1 MNQHDR
7 LGISSPLSSSARR
20 GWLKFRITEALGPGE
35 HQISVASPGPPVVL
49 DISGND
55 YDERDR
61 PTAAIQAYHPDI
73 EGIGWDDIWE
83 AVRRQ
88 SRRTSLVPAASDTE
102 YESLKASIA
111 TFGAIQRVI
120 VDETGSIIAGRL
132 RKLACQELGVA
143 CPTEVIAVSPEQRE
157 QLAFELDF
165 CRKQLTR
172 SGKRQAAE
180 RLLKANP
187 RNTDR
192 AIGRACGLDHKTV
205 SSVREELE
213 ERGEIPQVEQR
224 QGADG
229 KTYKFPRIAVSTN
242 KEADRA
248 RVALGLLGD
257 EAPKK
262 QIDLRRAE
270 KQVRAKKAADRRNAP
285 VPILPDDSI
294 QIRHSD
300 FRDLLIEPATV
311 PLIMTDPPYDKA
323 ALPLWVDLARFAKRV
338 LRPDGVLATY
348 AGTMFLPEVLA
359 ALTSELVYVWQIAVI
374 HNGGQDKVWH
384 RNIVNKYKPVLIFT
398 KSEARSPKQIND
410 VLQGNGKEKDFHAWQ
425 QNIEE
430 AMHFIRAFS
439 QPGDLVVDPFG
450 GGFTTAAACHRL
462 GRRCLTCDVDAE
474 AVQRGSQRLADERD
488 SHSS

>member
-1 MNQHDR
+1 
-7 LGISSPLSSSARR
+7 LPKA
-20 GWLKFRITEALGPGE
+20 
-35 HQISVASPGPPVVL
+35 
-49 DISGND
+49 ND
-55 YDERDR
+55 VEY
-61 PTAAIQAYHPDI
+61 QA
-73 EGIGWDDIWE
+73 
-83 AVRRQ
+83 
-88 SRRTSLVPAASDTE
+88 
-102 YESLKASIA
+102 LKASIA
-111 TFGAIQRVI
+111 TFGLIQRVI
-120 VDETGSIIAGRL
+120 VDETGSIISGRL

-165 CRKQLTR
+165 CCKQLTR
-172 SGKRQAAE
+172 SDKRQAAE

-187 RNTDR
+187 RNSDR

-229 KTYKFPRIAVSTN
+229 KTYKFPRIAVNTK
-242 KEADRA
+242 KEEERA
-248 RVALGLLGD
+248 RVALVLLGV

-270 KQVRAKKAADRRNAP
+270 KQVRAKKAAERRNASI
-285 VPILPDDSI
+285 PILPDDSI
-294 QIRHSD
+294 QILHSD
-300 FRDLLIEPATV
+300 FRGLQIEDGSV

-323 ALPLWVDLARFAKRV
+323 ALPLWADLARFAKRV
-338 LRPDGVLATY
+338 LRPDGVLVTY
-348 AGTMFLPEVLA
+348 AGTMFLPDVLA
-359 ALTSELVYVWQIAVI
+359 ALSSELIYVWQIAVI
-374 HNGGQDKVWH
+374 HSGGQDVVWQ
-384 RNIVNKYKPVLIFT
+384 RNVVNKYKPVLIFT

-430 AMHFIRAFS
+430 TMHFIRSFS

-450 GGFTTAAACHRL
+450 GGFTTAAACQRL

-474 AVQRGSQRLADERD
+474 AVQRGLHRLAEQRE